1 MNKSESIKGIVA
13 ALSKAQAEFPAVP
26 RSKIVTV
33 TSKRTGGKYSFA
45 YAPLEVILG
54 VVRPV
59 LKNNGL
65 AFMQSVSGEAL
76 TTLLMHTSGEWI
88 ESDPLPVRV
97 DEAGSQALGSAI
109 TYARRYALTAALGI
123 VTEDDDDGNAADGN
137 HVEPQRVESGAS
149 GAAACKDEYQAL
161 STDAQAEIE
170 DLAFRI
176 RTLLKKKDIRG
187 AYDEIEA
194 NGMMRHDDG
203 SMHQENRMA
212 LSSRLQ
218 SDERAAL
225 KKEGERRRTY
235 IDEKAAA

>member
-1 MNKSESIKGIVA
+1 MNRTESQQNLLA
-13 ALSKAQAEFPAVP
+13 ALALAQAE
-26 RSKIVTV
+26 
-33 TSKRTGGKYSFA
+33 
-45 YAPLEVILG
+45 
-54 VVRPV
+54 
-59 LKNNGL
+59 LKNPHFDSTNPHFKSKFASLAAVRAAVIPVFSKHGL
-65 AFMQSVSGEAL
+65 SVMQFPVADGHSAGCLTIVGHKSGEYVEEPFMFPVDRPNAHGYASVVTYAKRIAMQSV
-76 TTLLMHTSGEWI
+76 
-88 ESDPLPVRV
+88 
-97 DEAGSQALGSAI
+97 AGVVGD
-109 TYARRYALTAALGI
+109 
-123 VTEDDDDGNAADGN
+123 EDDDANAGTDTK
-137 HVEPQRVESGAS
+137 PQQTESGAS